1 MKPSSLSGSLFGNS
15 RLVSSLQAACR
26 AKHAKAWTPNR
37 FGPHQ
42 MIFQTRSEVHTPATR
57 GRCCAFTLIELL
69 VVIAIIAILAGM
81 LLPALAR
88 AKSKSYQAY
97 CLNNERQIGLA
108 IAMYAPDYNDRF
120 PLCKNWGR
128 AWGNA
133 VAIRKDDMWMPEL
146 LEPYLIKNYA
156 RTTNY
161 TAKTVREPPRSTFIC
176 PSGIRTWE
184 PDAGWT
190 GQFAIM
196 NDHVSYVWMHVYWRT
211 NGTHEL
217 NKPVSGRPTSQVVNP
232 AHAVLIWYMP
242 YWRREHSA
250 HSKGINLPS
259 ADPHAGFN
267 AMYPSE
273 YGWYFSH
280 SRQGWDEP

>member
-1 MKPSSLSGSLFGNS
+1 MKPASSFQARAAAGCRRGS
-15 RLVSSLQAACR
+15 
-26 AKHAKAWTPNR
+26 
-37 FGPHQ
+37 
-42 MIFQTRSEVHTPATR
+42 
-57 GRCCAFTLIELL
+57 AFTLIELL

-81 LLPALAR
+81 LLPALAG

-108 IAMYAPDYNDRF
+108 VAMYASDYNDRF

-133 VAIRKDDMWMPEL
+133 VAIRKDDKWMPEL

-156 RTTNY
+156 RPTNY
-161 TAKTVREPPRSTFIC
+161 TTKTVKEPPRSTFTC

-217 NKPVSGRPTSQVVNP
+217 NKPVSGRPTGQVVNP
-232 AHAVLIWYMP
+232 SRAVLVWDMP

-250 HSKGINLPS
+250 HPKGINLLFVDAHS
-259 ADPHAGFN
+259 GFN
-267 AMYPSE
+267 ALDPKE
-273 YGWYFSH
+273 YDWYFNH
-280 SRQGWDEP
+280 TRQGWDEP